1 MAQTDLNQ
9 FGRQINGQLITNQSK
24 CLLPIGE

>member
-24 CLLPIGE
+24 RLLPFSE